1 MAGGFSCDSGI
12 ESECLLEF
20 AGTVSALSGRGSGST
35 AAILGIGKARGIDSR
50 IDASDD
56 GQASERSLA
65 VALA

>member
-1 MAGGFSCDSGI
+1 M
-12 ESECLLEF
+12 
-20 AGTVSALSGRGSGST
+20 VSALSGRGSGST
-35 AAILGIGKARGIDSR
+35 AATLGIGKAIDSR

>member
-12 ESECLLEF
+12 KSECLLEF
-20 AGTVSALSGRGSGST
+20 AGMVSALSGRGSGST
-35 AAILGIGKARGIDSR
+35 AATLGIGKAIDSR